1 MYRDFK
7 SLNEECGVFGVFNC
21 NNAGTYTSLGLHSLQ
36 HRGQEGCG
44 IVTNNGEFH
53 TIKGKGLLKEVIN
66 DNNIK
71 DLKGSNA
78 IGHVRYGTSGGGGF
92 ENIQP
97 FVFHQTKLGFGL
109 CHNGNIVNSK
119 EIKNNL
125 EQLGSIFQSRSDTEL
140 VAHLIM
146 KNYKGNLI
154 ESIKKSLN
162 ELEGGFSFL
171 FLFEDKLIAC
181 RDKWGLRPLS
191 IAKLEDGYIVSSET
205 CAFDLLNAEYLFDV
219 KPAEIVVF
227 DDCGIKRTSYSK
239 EKNVSMC
246 AMEYIYF
253 SRPDSV
259 VESVSV
265 DEFRNES
272 GKILAEKYKIDADVV
287 FGVPDSSIASAMGYS
302 NYSGIKYRMGLVK
315 SKYIARTFIEP
326 TQKLREEK
334 VKLKL
339 GVIKN
344 VVKDK
349 NVILVDDSLVRGT
362 TSKQIIK
369 LLKDAGAKKV
379 HLLIASPPIKYPCF
393 YGVDMST
400 LEELM
405 AHNKSINEIRDQIG
419 ADSLG
424 YLSVEDI
431 FKCYGSE
438 KLCHACFS
446 GEYPTKLYA
455 KIQSANKE
463 GKF

>member
-1 MYRDFK
+1 MYKGFK

-21 NNAGTYTSLGLHSLQ
+21 SNAATYTSLGLHSLQ

-44 IVTNNGEFH
+44 IVSNDREFH
-53 TIKGKGLLKEVIN
+53 AIKGKGLLKEVIN

-71 DLKGSNA
+71 ELKGTNA
-78 IGHVRYGTSGGGGF
+78 IGHVRYATSGGGGL

-97 FVFHQTKLGFGL
+97 FVFHQTELGFGL

-119 EIKNNL
+119 EIKAGL
-125 EQLGSIFQSRSDTEL
+125 EQYGSIFQSRSDTEL

-146 KNYKGNLI
+146 RNYNGDLI
-154 ESIKKSLN
+154 DAIKKSLN

-171 FLFEDKLIAC
+171 FLFEGKLIAC

-191 IAKLEDGYIVSSET
+191 VAKLEDGYIVSSET
-205 CAFDLLNAEYLFDV
+205 CAFDLLSAEHLFDV
-219 KPAEIVVF
+219 RPSEIVVF
-227 DDCGIKRTSYSK
+227 DKNKMERTSYSDNTK
-239 EKNVSMC
+239 VSMC

-259 VESVSV
+259 VEGVGV

-272 GKILAEKYKIDADVV
+272 GKLLAEKYKINADVV
-287 FGVPDSSIASAMGYS
+287 IGVPDSSIASAMGYA
-302 NYSGIKYRMGLVK
+302 NHSGITYRMGLVK
-315 SKYIARTFIEP
+315 NKYIARTFIEP

-344 VVKDK
+344 VVKGK
-349 NVILVDDSLVRGT
+349 EVILVDDSLVRGT
-362 TSKQIIK
+362 TSRQIIK
-369 LLKDAGAKKV
+369 LLRDAGAKKV

-405 AHNKSINEIRDQIG
+405 AYDKSVEEIRDRIG

-431 FKCYGSE
+431 FKCYGNES
-438 KLCHACFS
+438 LCHACFS

-455 KIQSANKE
+455 NLQSANKE